1 MTNIK
6 PSFKGLV
13 PFVVFILVYLGAGIF
28 FEIKGVEMAFYQLP
42 SPVAIMCGVIAAFL
56 LFKGSVTEKFETFV
70 SGCGHSDIIIMCI
83 IYLLAGAFAGVSKA
97 MGGVE
102 STANLGLTFI
112 PPQYITAG
120 IFIITSFISTATGTS
135 IGAIVA
141 IAPIALE
148 LSTKANVPLAII
160 LSAVMSGAMFGDDLS
175 MISDTTIAATR
186 TQGCLMKDKFKAN
199 ISIAIPAAVL
209 ALILFLVFGRPET
222 IVTAQYYDYSVIK
235 ILPYIFVLVLSLLGI
250 NVFIVLTGGIVFS
263 GIVGIM
269 TDSFTWLQ
277 FTKEIYTGFINMNE
291 IFILSLLTGGL
302 ATMVTKAGGVE
313 WILQKIQKMITGK
326 KSAQFGIGIL
336 VALTDFAVANN
347 TVAIIING
355 PLAKKISE
363 EHKLDNRRVAGILGI
378 FSCIAQGIIPYGA
391 QMLILIG
398 FTKGALTPFD
408 VIPLLWYQQILLV
421 LTCISVFVPFYKSF
435 LSDKEEK
442 DEAFKNISLFEP
454 EREIAE

>member
-1 MTNIK
+1 
-6 PSFKGLV
+6 
-13 PFVVFILVYLGAGIF
+13 
-28 FEIKGVEMAFYQLP
+28 
-42 SPVAIMCGVIAAFL
+42 
-56 LFKGSVTEKFETFV
+56 
-70 SGCGHSDIIIMCI
+70 
-83 IYLLAGAFAGVSKA
+83 
-97 MGGVE
+97 
-102 STANLGLTFI
+102 
-112 PPQYITAG
+112 
-120 IFIITSFISTATGTS
+120 
-135 IGAIVA
+135 
-141 IAPIALE
+141 
-148 LSTKANVPLAII
+148 
-160 LSAVMSGAMFGDDLS
+160 
-175 MISDTTIAATR
+175 
-186 TQGCLMKDKFKAN
+186 MKDKFKAN

-222 IVTAQYYDYSVIK
+222 IVTAQYYDYSIIK

-363 EHKLDNRRVAGILGI
+363 EHKLDNRRVAGILGT

-408 VIPLLWYQQILLV
+408 VISLLWYQQILLV

-435 LSDKEEK
+435 LSDKKEK

>member
-1 MTNIK
+1 MG
-6 PSFKGLV
+6 S
-13 PFVVFILVYLGAGIF
+13 
-28 FEIKGVEMAFYQLP
+28 EMCIRD
-42 SPVAIMCGVIAAFL
+42 S
-56 LFKGSVTEKFETFV
+56 
-70 SGCGHSDIIIMCI
+70 IIIMCI

-135 IGAIVA
+135 VGAIVA

-209 ALILFLVFGRPET
+209 ALALFLVFGRPET
-222 IVTAQYYDYSVIK
+222 IVTAQYYDYSIIK

-313 WILQKIQKMITGK
+313 WILHKIQKMITGK

-435 LSDKEEK
+435 LSDKKEK

>member
-1 MTNIK
+1 MCAYSVFNTFPVYPLSAK
-6 PSFKGLV
+6 PL
-13 PFVVFILVYLGAGIF
+13 I
-28 FEIKGVEMAFYQLP
+28 
-42 SPVAIMCGVIAAFL
+42 
-56 LFKGSVTEKFETFV
+56 
-70 SGCGHSDIIIMCI
+70 
-83 IYLLAGAFAGVSKA
+83 LLAFCRYRYHTS
-97 MGGVE
+97 
-102 STANLGLTFI
+102 LFI

-135 IGAIVA
+135 VGAIVA

-222 IVTAQYYDYSVIK
+222 IVTAQYYDYSIIK

-250 NVFIVLTGGIVFS
+250 NVFIVLTGGILFS

-421 LTCISVFVPFYKSF
+421 LTCISVFVPFYKGF

>member
-1 MTNIK
+1 
-6 PSFKGLV
+6 
-13 PFVVFILVYLGAGIF
+13 
-28 FEIKGVEMAFYQLP
+28 
-42 SPVAIMCGVIAAFL
+42 
-56 LFKGSVTEKFETFV
+56 
-70 SGCGHSDIIIMCI
+70 MCI

-135 IGAIVA
+135 VGAIVA

-222 IVTAQYYDYSVIK
+222 IVTAQYYDYSIIK

-250 NVFIVLTGGIVFS
+250 NVFIVLTGGILFS

-313 WILQKIQKMITGK
+313 WILHKIQKMITGK

-435 LSDKEEK
+435 LSDKKEK

>member
-1 MTNIK
+1 MCAYSVFNTFPVYPLSAK
-6 PSFKGLV
+6 PL
-13 PFVVFILVYLGAGIF
+13 I
-28 FEIKGVEMAFYQLP
+28 
-42 SPVAIMCGVIAAFL
+42 
-56 LFKGSVTEKFETFV
+56 
-70 SGCGHSDIIIMCI
+70 
-83 IYLLAGAFAGVSKA
+83 LLAFCRYRYHTS
-97 MGGVE
+97 
-102 STANLGLTFI
+102 LFI

-135 IGAIVA
+135 VGAIVA

-222 IVTAQYYDYSVIK
+222 IVTAQYYDYSIIK

-250 NVFIVLTGGIVFS
+250 NVFIVLTGGILFS

-313 WILQKIQKMITGK
+313 WILHKIQKMITGK

-435 LSDKEEK
+435 LSDKKEK

>member
-1 MTNIK
+1 
-6 PSFKGLV
+6 
-13 PFVVFILVYLGAGIF
+13 
-28 FEIKGVEMAFYQLP
+28 
-42 SPVAIMCGVIAAFL
+42 
-56 LFKGSVTEKFETFV
+56 
-70 SGCGHSDIIIMCI
+70 IIMCI

-135 IGAIVA
+135 VGAIVA

-222 IVTAQYYDYSVIK
+222 IVTAQYYDYSIIK

-263 GIVGIM
+263 GIVGII

-313 WILQKIQKMITGK
+313 WILHKIQKMITGK

-435 LSDKEEK
+435 LSDKKEK